1 MLLFRH
7 PKFSQLIE
15 RAPLESLLPE
25 GSWKAVI
32 GALLDAAERKALD
45 ASGAA
50 DLFAL
55 GEDLDEDAR
64 ARLRTVAMD
73 EELFHGDTP
82 PEQAIRDVV
91 GRLEKRRIDALQ
103 RELTRRMGDPEAD
116 QDAIFK
122 QKQRLSQEGLS
133 LMRAVRP

>member
-1 MLLFRH
+1 
-7 PKFSQLIE
+7 
-15 RAPLESLLPE
+15 
-25 GSWKAVI
+25 
-32 GALLDAAERKALD
+32 
-45 ASGAA
+45 
-50 DLFAL
+50 
-55 GEDLDEDAR
+55 
-64 ARLRTVAMD
+64 MD

-122 QKQRLSQEGLS
+122 QKQRLTQEGLS
-133 LMRAVRP
+133 LMRVVRP